1 MKRWLMAVGMAAAL
15 AAPAMAATTTWQI
28 DPNHA
33 NAQFVARH
41 LGISNVQGEFTKVTG
56 TVTIDD
62 QDVTKSSVD
71 ATIDVNS
78 IYTRVTM
85 RDNDLKSERFFNA
98 AQFPTITFQS
108 TKITKAAD
116 GSIKMTGKLT
126 IKGVTKEVTLDV
138 VGLTAPIQAMGGTRR
153 GVAASTHINR
163 QDFGVSAMPGGV
175 GDDIPIQLDLEM
187 TLPQA
192 APAAAPASR

>member
-1 MKRWLMAVGMAAAL
+1 MKRWLMVLGMAAAL
-15 AAPAMAATTTWQI
+15 AVPAVGAPTTWQI

-41 LGISNVQGEFTKVTG
+41 LGISNVQGEFTHVTG
-56 TVTIDD
+56 TVVIDD
-62 QDVTKSSVD
+62 QDITKSSVD
-71 ATIDVNS
+71 ATLDVNS

-98 AQFPTITFQS
+98 AQFPSITFKS
-108 TKITKAAD
+108 TKITKASD
-116 GSIKMTGKLT
+116 GSVKMTGDLT
-126 IKGVTKEVTLDV
+126 IKGVTKSVTLDV
-138 VGLTAPIQAMGGTRR
+138 VNLTAPVQAMGGTRR

-175 GDDIPIQLDLEM
+175 GDDIAIQLDLEM

-192 APAAAPASR
+192 PPPGAPAAR

>member
-1 MKRWLMAVGMAAAL
+1 MKRWLMALGLAAAL
-15 AAPAMAATTTWQI
+15 AFPAVAATTTWQI

-56 TVTIDD
+56 TVVIDD
-62 QDVTKSSVD
+62 DDITKSSVD

-98 AQFPTITFQS
+98 AQFPTITFKS

-116 GSIKMTGKLT
+116 GSVKMTGNLT
-126 IKGVTKEVTLDV
+126 IRGVTKEVTLDV
-138 VGLTAPIQAMGGTRR
+138 SGLSAAVQAMGGTRR
-153 GVAASTHINR
+153 GVAASTHVNR
-163 QDFGVSAMPGGV
+163 QDFGVSALPGAV
-175 GDDIPIQLDLEM
+175 GDDIAIQLDLEM
-187 TLPQA
+187 VKQ
-192 APAAAPASR
+192 